1 MLVSIIQYTDDHF
14 RLNHFLTSY
23 SLYICFPIIPSVWQ
37 HVDCMGIDRQN
48 IPEEYKCELCQ
59 PRVIDQNRARTL
71 QLMKRKEQQNFLIMK
86 QSNQASGFTMDTNES
101 QTLNS
106 GERSQLNA
114 FSTIFA
120 NKKKGTLTTKSRKGD
135 FSGASNSKRKRS
147 DSIRG
152 SKRRES
158 KKPLYKRKLY
168 SGSGS
173 NTTTPVKPNSSP
185 TENDKQSAS
194 LRQWIENYEAAMTN
208 HYSPELRARLNSITK
223 QMSSSTSTLPLL
235 KNIGSLDN
243 KCTTVPHAGGKI
255 LISTQEIA
263 PNNPVIEIR
272 GKYMLS
278 TQFKP
283 QQPTS
288 SPISTNGTRNPGT
301 SKIPPGP
308 FLFFYRLPNDG
319 PEICVDTRTYGN
331 EARFVRRSC
340 RPNAEIVH
348 SIEKGTPHLYIV
360 SLNTIRSST
369 EITIKHEP
377 HDLEGLEGGEIS
389 APTSTICGCGLI
401 KDCMFG
407 ATSTGQSTS
416 QPSTPT
422 SSKKSSN
429 KSNGHFKDK
438 ISFSQHRKKSKLN
451 KVNRN
456 QPEGKIYL
464 FFIKEI
470 ESVFGYS
477 DWFTKHFP
485 LKTLGS
491 FYTIFSNVLLNLIIW
506 KNAQKS

>member
-1 MLVSIIQYTDDHF
+1 MCITF
-14 RLNHFLTSY
+14 RIF
-23 SLYICFPIIPSVWQ
+23 SVWQ

-59 PRVIDQNRARTL
+59 PRTIDQNRARTL
-71 QLMKRKEQQNFLIMK
+71 QLMKRKEQQNFLMMK
-86 QSNQASGFTMDTNES
+86 QSNQTSGLSADSNASQSTN
-101 QTLNS
+101 T
-106 GERSQLNA
+106 GDRSQLNA
-114 FSTIFA
+114 FSTIVA
-120 NKKKGTLTTKSRKGD
+120 NKKKGTLTAKSRKVD
-135 FSGASNSKRKRS
+135 LFGAANSKRKRS
-147 DSIRG
+147 DSSRGG

-158 KKPLYKRKLY
+158 KKSLSKRKSH

-173 NTTTPVKPNSSP
+173 NTTTPVKPNLTSVD
-185 TENDKQSAS
+185 NDKQSMN

-208 HYSPELRARLNSITK
+208 HYSPELRARLHSITK
-223 QMSSSTSTLPLL
+223 QMSSATSNSILPML

-255 LISTQEIA
+255 LISTREIA

-283 QQPTS
+283 QQQTNSPT
-288 SPISTNGTRNPGT
+288 STNGTRNF
-301 SKIPPGP
+301 SKMQPGP

-348 SIEKGTPHLYIV
+348 SIDKGTPHLYIV

-377 HDLEGLEGGEIS
+377 HDLESLENGDIT

-401 KDCMFG
+401 KDCQFG
-407 ATSTGQSTS
+407 ATTTVQPTS
-416 QPSTPT
+416 QPVTPT
-422 SSKKSSN
+422 STKKSS
-429 KSNGHFKDK
+429 KKPNGHIKDK
-438 ISFSQHRKKSKLN
+438 VFALNKKSKLD
-451 KVNRN
+451 KANRK
-456 QPEGKIYL
+456 QSEGKIYSLVPIAYRQCQAYLKELTNLL
-464 FFIKEI
+464 F
-470 ESVFGYS
+470 
-477 DWFTKHFP
+477 
-485 LKTLGS
+485 L
-491 FYTIFSNVLLNLIIW
+491 IF
-506 KNAQKS
+506 